1 MTMSPLLRLMGR
13 GALAGALAGL
23 LSAVASFL
31 LGEPSVRGA
40 IALEEAAVPAA
51 GATEHAEVFSR
62 ATQQGALFLVS
73 MLTGLAVGILFA
85 LVYTLQHRRDPDA
98 DSWRRALQ
106 LAVAG
111 LVGIALIPFL
121 RYPANPPA
129 VGDPATADART
140 TAYLAAMLIGVA
152 TVTATGQLYRW
163 LTEHG
168 VRLPLRQLA
177 ALGVVV
183 VGLATT
189 WLLPDN
195 TAAIEVPAALV
206 WNFRLASIATLV
218 VLWLG
223 LGAIF
228 GLLGERAERGV
239 TGKNR
244 IARRSRD
251 RERHLAH

>member
-13 GALAGALAGL
+13 GALAGAIAGL

-31 LGEPSVRGA
+31 LGEPSVRRA
-40 IALEEAAVPAA
+40 IALEEAAARAA

-62 ATQQGALFLVS
+62 TTQQGALFVVS
-73 MLTGLAVGILFA
+73 MLTGLAIGILFA
-85 LVYTLQHRRDPDA
+85 VIYALRYRHDPGT
-98 DSWRRALQ
+98 DSWRRATQ

-129 VGDPATADART
+129 VGGPATADART
-140 TAYLAAMLIGVA
+140 TAYLASMLVGVA
-152 TVTATGQLYRW
+152 TVTAAGQLYRW
-163 LTEHG
+163 LRERD
-168 VRLPLRQLA
+168 VRLSLRQLSTLGAVAVGVA
-177 ALGVVV
+177 A
-183 VGLATT
+183 T

-228 GLLGERAERGV
+228 GLLGERAEHGV
-239 TGKNR
+239 TGK
-244 IARRSRD
+244 SLLD
-251 RERHLAH
+251 G